1 MSPPFHILRPLT
13 EPGRVRRAFVNLP
26 NSLFFAL
33 TTAISMQNALYYRAH
48 GSMPLSNQRITGPQ
62 SIDPDRDAFS
72 TAPHD
77 LYAPLGGA
85 NDNDDEEMG
94 QGGRYGDNDEMGG
107 GFQSHRRAS
116 NDLYSGGAPMEG
128 GRYGLPSYHAD
139 EQKDEGIDH
148 LGRFDHEVRPT
159 SGIGGRQS
167 AMDGRGSAMGGR
179 TSAMAGGGMPY
190 GPDSYQDTS
199 YGGAT
204 AYVAPRVDDE
214 LGASGRVT
222 FPSAPY
228 GA

>member
-1 MSPPFHILRPLT
+1 
-13 EPGRVRRAFVNLP
+13 
-26 NSLFFAL
+26 
-33 TTAISMQNALYYRAH
+33 
-48 GSMPLSNQRITGPQ
+48 MPLSNQRITGPQ

-77 LYAPLGGA
+77 LYAPLGGV
-85 NDNDDEEMG
+85 DGRDEHDDEEMG
-94 QGGRYGDNDEMGG
+94 SYGGGAGGGG

-139 EQKDEGIDH
+139 EPKEDVDH
-148 LGRFDHEVRPT
+148 LGRFDHEL
-159 SGIGGRQS
+159 SGGRAS

-179 TSAMAGGGMPY
+179 NSAMGGRASAMGGAGGMPY

-214 LGASGRVT
+214 LGAGGRVN

>member
-1 MSPPFHILRPLT
+1 
-13 EPGRVRRAFVNLP
+13 
-26 NSLFFAL
+26 
-33 TTAISMQNALYYRAH
+33 
-48 GSMPLSNQRITGPQ
+48 MPLSNQRITGPQ

-85 NDNDDEEMG
+85 NDNDDDRDEEMG
-94 QGGRYGDNDEMGG
+94 GGYGGGGG

-139 EQKDEGIDH
+139 EHKDEGIDH

-167 AMDGRGSAMGGR
+167 AMDGRGSSMGGR
-179 TSAMAGGGMPY
+179 TSAMGGAGGMPY

-204 AYVAPRVDDE
+204 AYEAPRVDAE
-214 LGASGRVT
+214 LGSGGRVN